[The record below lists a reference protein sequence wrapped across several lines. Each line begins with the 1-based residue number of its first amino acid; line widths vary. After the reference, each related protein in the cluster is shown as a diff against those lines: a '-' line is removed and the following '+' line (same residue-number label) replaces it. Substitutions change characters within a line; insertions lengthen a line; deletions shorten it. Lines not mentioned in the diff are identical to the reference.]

1 MASTTTFTGITYKG
15 YDIDFDVYGQEEYT
29 VFFEG
34 DDLYFNTLS
43 EAKSFIDSMLAMCE

>member
-1 MASTTTFTGITYKG
+1 MAQAVVSNISYKG

-43 EAKSFIDSMLAMCE
+43 EAKSFIDSMVAMCE